1 MKIIAL
7 MPALLLLGACDKGIQ
22 ASDTSAEEAAADGQV
37 VGNASVAPAPSETPT
52 PESGQ

>member
-7 MPALLLLGACDKGIQ
+7 VPALLLLGACDKGMK
-22 ASDTSAEEAAADGQV
+22 ASDTNAEEAAADGQV
-37 VGNASVAPAPSETPT
+37 VGNASAAPAPSATPT